1 MDAATKGR
9 EAVTPAGVR
18 AWIGREPRAGMT
30 RDSPFEREFRRLFD
44 AHHARLFRYL
54 DRLSGEPDLANDLVQ
69 ETFVRLYRRG
79 SLPDTPEAWLI
90 TVAMNLFRN
99 AKAKRTRRRGLLTR
113 ARAQAVLADPPATD
127 DATGAAE
134 ERLRVRIALERLRD
148 RERQLLLLNAEG
160 YRYSE
165 IAGAL
170 DLNEASVGTLL
181 ARARRAFRE
190 AWEEASHAPR

>member
-1 MDAATKGR
+1 MDAATEGR
-9 EAVTPAGVR
+9 EAVTPADVR
-18 AWIGREPRAGMT
+18 AWTGDEPRAAMT
-30 RDSPFEREFRRLFD
+30 RDSAFEREFRRLFD
-44 AHHARLFRYL
+44 AHHPRLFRYL

-79 SLPDTPEAWLI
+79 SLPDSPEAWLI

-99 AKAKRTRRRGLLTR
+99 ARAKRTRHRGLLTL
-113 ARAQAVLADPPATD
+113 ARAQAVVADPPATD
-127 DATGAAE
+127 DAAGAADE
-134 ERLRVRIALERLRD
+134 RVRVRVALQRLRD
-148 RERQLLLLNAEG
+148 RERQLLLLHAEG

-165 IAGAL
+165 IATAL